1 MGGDLRQLLVTL
13 RREDGVNVR
22 IRAPQAVA
30 IASSAVHGAEG
41 KKHAFCVSN
50 PSVARC
56 VSALA
61 MNMLLLQEIL
71 MIVTIRNLT
80 PTSPSWAMAVPMFDE
95 TSEVLPLQIFGRRIV
110 SSLHCFVLCICF
122 SWGFD
127 GSDEVYTFK
136 ANVPPIPCANTSAP
150 ALWDALRMHPW
161 TKAIWSFKCRL
172 FELAAL
178 ALQLSTTDSASG
190 NDKLHAFETSF
201 FPNVMMSSL
210 PCMNHQNNLGRMDVI
225 LATIGQAPL
234 TSMYWLAKF
243 KNMGTHR
250 LRCMI
255 TANRHVRSVIS
266 FSIGVQSEADAS
278 FATEAVAFIR
288 RWEVDHNED
297 NEDNQTNITPNTI
310 QTTSKSNQT

>member
-1 MGGDLRQLLVTL
+1 
-13 RREDGVNVR
+13 
-22 IRAPQAVA
+22 
-30 IASSAVHGAEG
+30 
-41 KKHAFCVSN
+41 
-50 PSVARC
+50 
-56 VSALA
+56 
-61 MNMLLLQEIL
+61 ML
-71 MIVTIRNLT
+71 VTIRNLT

-95 TSEVLPLQIFGRRIV
+95 TLEVLPLQIYGRRIV

-136 ANVPPIPCANTSAP
+136 ANVPPIPCATTSAP
-150 ALWDALRMHPW
+150 ALWDALRVHPW

-172 FELAAL
+172 FQLADL

-190 NDKLHAFETSF
+190 NDKLHAFEKSF

-210 PCMNHQNNLGRMDVI
+210 PCMNHQNNLGRMDGI

-243 KNMGTHR
+243 KNIGTHR

-288 RWEVDHNED
+288 RWEVDHNE
-297 NEDNQTNITPNTI
+297 EHPQHKYHKQKQSKQIKFKPNRIKQVNRIKPT
-310 QTTSKSNQT
+310 